1 MTYTKYVFENYYGY
15 QMNTLVIGAKF
26 AKYTKI
32 FKIFYIKIRTN
43 KSTLKKIKKTSSNI
57 ILCYT

>member
-15 QMNTLVIGAKF
+15 QMNTLVKDAKF

-32 FKIFYIKIRTN
+32 FKIFYI
-43 KSTLKKIKKTSSNI
+43 SG
-57 ILCYT
+57 